1 MFMRVAPFLAMLIT
15 LLLLAACDTGTSSM
29 PTPGP
34 EYLTE
39 EIPPCVPVPGSSVD
53 PCEPG
58 ALPLSGGGLGYAG
71 YEPHGLRHYM
81 ELTSVHV
88 AHLVLRGAYLPGT
101 VRCKDNRVRFRYPP
115 YAASTG
121 LAGFTHT
128 VSINCYADVRV
139 NAYVLGSGPPTLTV
153 LVYDRFYGFDGT
165 QEEKELMDEWRGDLE
180 RALITGGDGIRH
192 YEDIPEGGIEGREMM
207 IFVGPTNDVSAEA
220 WEAFFTWD
228 VQRREDGTAIAV
240 HPHRDTWRDDES
252 YLSRLEMEMPAFT
265 QAVAA
270 ANQERITEFGGR
282 TAADEGYPM
291 LVTDANS
298 LSQFFTDIG
307 AYNHPDGP
315 PLQPPP
321 PCGLAV
327 PSQASNPGLVRD
339 CMTLL
344 AAKDTLRG
352 AGSLNW
358 GTGITIASWD
368 GVTTSAT
375 PSGITKLLLS
385 DEDLSGTIPPEL
397 GDLLALTH
405 LDLSSNSLT
414 GEIPRELG
422 GLSNL
427 ESLKL
432 TGNSI
437 TGCIP
442 AALKDVATNDLSTL
456 NPLYCP
462 PAPGAP
468 TAGTLTQTSVPLSWT
483 AVTNT
488 SKYRVEYREAL
499 ILDWTVDG
507 DTLTGTTHT
516 VDGLY
521 CETNYRFRVSAYG
534 NGTTHAAAWSD
545 PSDVVSV
552 TMGTCVYPEF
562 GASSYSFKVI
572 GDAAPA
578 TSVGTVSATDSGGGS
593 LEYEIL
599 AGNEDGLFA
608 IGDSSGEI
616 TVAAGLT
623 GRTGTT
629 VTLTVVAWSVRG
641 GGRKATVDVA
651 ITETCDSGNDG
662 ALLPHAQPFLAP
674 AHR

>member
-1 MFMRVAPFLAMLIT
+1 MFLRVAPFLAMLIT

-58 ALPLSGGGLGYAG
+58 ALPLPGGGLGYAG
-71 YEPHGLRHYM
+71 YEPHGLRQFM

-121 LAGFTHT
+121 LAGFTHA

-192 YEDIPEGGIEGREMM
+192 YEEIPEGGIEGREMM

-358 GTGITIASWD
+358 GTGTTIASWD

-397 GDLLALTH
+397 GDLLALIH
-405 LDLSSNSLT
+405 LDLSDNSLT

-427 ESLKL
+427 VSLKL
-432 TGNSI
+432 SGNSL

-456 NPLYCP
+456 NLLYCP

-483 AVTNT
+483 AVANITR
-488 SKYRVEYREAL
+488 YRVEYRHRLSSE
-499 ILDWTVDG
+499 WTVDD

-521 CETNYRFRVSAYG
+521 CEGEYRFRVRAYG
-534 NGTTHAAAWSD
+534 NGTTYAAAWSD
-545 PSDVVSV
+545 PSDVASATTAECVFPDYSV
-552 TMGTCVYPEF
+552 TTYEF
-562 GASSYSFKVI
+562 RVME
-572 GDAAPA
+572 DAALDA
-578 TSVGTVSATDSGGGS
+578 VVGTVTATDASGS
-593 LEYEIL
+593 VLEYEIRE
-599 AGNEDGLFA
+599 GNEDGLFA
-608 IGDSSGEI
+608 IGESNGEV
-616 TVAAGLT
+616 TVAADLSGKA
-623 GRTGTT
+623 GTT
-629 VTLTVVAWSVRG
+629 ETLTVVARNAIGAWRSVP
-641 GGRKATVDVA
+641 VEVA
-651 ITETCDSGNDG
+651 ITETCDSRNDG